1 MAAGHGLTVTLY
13 SIGFDQTTPT
23 QIVFGGAVKP
33 ADRSVAE
40 QVIAN
45 RDSGIQCLIAFAPP
59 HQQPDFS
66 GDRVSIVDP
75 LSALVVNGTEDVWAV
90 GNPIGGLPAGGQTTI
105 TVDVAETG
113 LQSSGNPVAI
123 GTALVTSG
131 LAAQIAQQ
139 IAATG
144 IPIIPAPQVIYNL

>member
-1 MAAGHGLTVTLY
+1 MTLY
-13 SIGFDQTTPT
+13 TVGFDQTTPT
-23 QIVFGGAVKP
+23 QIVFAGAVKP
-33 ADRSVAE
+33 ANRQIAE

-45 RDSGIQCLIAFAPP
+45 RDPGIQLLIAMSAP

-66 GDRVSIVDP
+66 SDRVSIVDP
-75 LSALVVNGTEDVWAV
+75 LSSTTVNGTQDVWAV
-90 GNPIGGLPAGGQTTI
+90 GNPIGGLPAGAQTTI
-105 TVDVAETG
+105 QVDVTDTG
-113 LQSSGNPVAI
+113 LQNSGNPVAI

-144 IPIIPAPQVIYNL
+144 IPIIPSPQVIYNL

>member
-1 MAAGHGLTVTLY
+1 MTLY
-13 SIGFDQTTPT
+13 QVGFDQTQPT
-23 QIVFGGAVKP
+23 QIVFAAALRP
-33 ADRSVAE
+33 ANRQTRE
-40 QVIAN
+40 QTIAN
-45 RDSGIQCLIAFAPP
+45 RDPGIQCLIATSEP

-66 GDRVSIVDP
+66 SDRVSIVDP
-75 LSALVVNGTEDVWAV
+75 LSSVVVNGTQDVWAV
-90 GNPIGGLPAGGQTTI
+90 GNPAGGLPAGGQTAI
-105 TVDVAETG
+105 QVDVIDTG
-113 LQSSGNPVAI
+113 IESSGSALAI